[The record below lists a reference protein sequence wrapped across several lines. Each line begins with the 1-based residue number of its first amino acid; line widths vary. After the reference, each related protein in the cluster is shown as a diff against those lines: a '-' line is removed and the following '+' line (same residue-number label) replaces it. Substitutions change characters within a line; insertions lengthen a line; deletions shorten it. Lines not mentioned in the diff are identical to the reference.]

1 MFFGNVDLGFSLD
14 PIVSVCNSVT
24 KNMRTITEHGLM
36 MDNKIPSH
44 VLIILALMIHV
55 WIHIVKDTLSLHPF
69 SPLNHSQFF
78 Q

>member
-44 VLIILALMIHV
+44 VLIILALVIQ
-55 WIHIVKDTLSLHPF
+55 L
-69 SPLNHSQFF
+69 
-78 Q
+78 